1 MARGGARLDDPSPG
15 GLSSVITMIA
25 IADIFIKPYA
35 EKVSHM
41 ATSEVENQNH
51 LVRMRYDMSH
61 MKSPVALQQGPSHL
75 DALLPRALLAQSH

>member
-1 MARGGARLDDPSPG
+1 MM
-15 GLSSVITMIA
+15 VIAELTISA
-25 IADIFIKPYA
+25 HA

-51 LVRMRYDMSH
+51 LVRMRCDTPH
-61 MKSPVALQQGPSHL
+61 TKSPVALQQGPSHL

>member
-1 MARGGARLDDPSPG
+1 MGHRRIDYHAH
-15 GLSSVITMIA
+15 
-25 IADIFIKPYA
+25 A

-41 ATSEVENQNH
+41 ATSEVENQND

-61 MKSPVALQQGPSHL
+61 VKSPVALQQGPSHL